1 VSVYPVCMARL
12 NVYLPDDVAQAAR
25 DAGLNVSALTR
36 AAVTEALAR
45 QATDLWLA
53 SLPRTGNGPSHEDA
67 MEALDAAR
75 EELGA

>member
-1 VSVYPVCMARL
+1 MSVYHVCMARL
-12 NVYLPDDVAQAAR
+12 NVYLPDDVADAAR

-36 AAVTEALAR
+36 SAVTQALAK
-45 QATDLWLA
+45 QATNDWLA

-75 EELGA
+75 EEFGA